1 MIGRILWEG
10 CANGRSAC
18 SAGSLC
24 KRASWKGCKTKH
36 LWLLGKERKLIITPE
51 RGTADSPPE
60 WPSGAQDLE
69 LPWRTPGC
77 PRDEEEEEEERR
89 GCTNRL
95 TARPGRAAQQPV
107 PKLQNKSFPGTQP
120 RGRSANE
127 SSAEL
132 PRREPPAPAGG
143 RALNLLGGFG
153 GEKRGGWEVE
163 DAFFHLEGL
172 GWDEPSPGREWGGGN
187 VASLHGGRS
196 SPASLRVSGPLVK
209 GV

>member
-24 KRASWKGCKTKH
+24 KRASWKGCKPRTCGFWAK
-36 LWLLGKERKLIITPE
+36 KNFTITPE
-51 RGTADSPPE
+51 RGTADFPPE
-60 WPSGAQDLE
+60 WPSGAQDLV

-77 PRDEEEEEEERR
+77 PGEEEEEERR

-95 TARPGRAAQQPV
+95 TPRPGRAAQQPV

-127 SSAEL
+127 SSAEPPL
-132 PRREPPAPAGG
+132 PSRKLPAPAGG
-143 RALNLLGGFG
+143 RTGNLLGFFFL
-153 GEKRGGWEVE
+153 GEKGMAGKWRMLFSLRGAWVGW
-163 DAFFHLEGL
+163 ALA
-172 GWDEPSPGREWGGGN
+172 REW
-187 VASLHGGRS
+187 AGRKKCGFS
-196 SPASLRVSGPLVK
+196 AWRKELSGLTARL
-209 GV
+209 GAAR

>member
-24 KRASWKGCKTKH
+24 KRASWKGCKPRTCGFWAK
-36 LWLLGKERKLIITPE
+36 KKFTITPE
-51 RGTADSPPE
+51 RGTADFPPE
-60 WPSGAQDLE
+60 WPSGAQDLV

-77 PRDEEEEEEERR
+77 PGEEEEEERR

-95 TARPGRAAQQPV
+95 TPRPGRAAQQPV

-127 SSAEL
+127 SSAEPPL
-132 PRREPPAPAGG
+132 PSRKPPAPAGG
-143 RALNLLGGFG
+143 RTGNLLGFFFW
-153 GEKRGGWEVE
+153 GEKGMAGKWRMLFSLRGAWVGW
-163 DAFFHLEGL
+163 ALA
-172 GWDEPSPGREWGGGN
+172 REW
-187 VASLHGGRS
+187 AGRKKCGFS
-196 SPASLRVSGPLVK
+196 AWRKELSGLTARL
-209 GV
+209 GAAR